1 MAGKGAGKRAN
12 VKRAQQKQAL
22 KKATKARLKF
32 EASLPKVSE
41 DDLVAFQLQHF
52 GDDTAPENWFIDKE
66 TAVQGPPLD
75 DDLGSY
81 EDGIQRT
88 LTDEQIA
95 IFRRTELWQM
105 KQEQKLERE
114 DDEDERAKRAMSP
127 VSDVSSLEDDL
138 LAYATV
144 KRRIHLSPPKQLARR
159 LSSNS
164 RSDTTVS
171 SAARKRPREE
181 EVPYDQRHKR
191 KWEAYV
197 GHVDPEHGSLTQRR
211 MAREQDDQQ
220 AEPVDLNY

>member
-1 MAGKGAGKRAN
+1 MK
-12 VKRAQQKQAL
+12 
-22 KKATKARLKF
+22 
-32 EASLPKVSE
+32 
-41 DDLVAFQLQHF
+41 
-52 GDDTAPENWFIDKE
+52 
-66 TAVQGPPLD
+66 
-75 DDLGSY
+75 
-81 EDGIQRT
+81 RT

-105 KQEQKLERE
+105 KQEQKVERE
-114 DDEDERAKRAMSP
+114 AEEEDRAERDMSP

-138 LAYATV
+138 LAYATF
-144 KRRIHLSPPKQLARR
+144 KRRDYLSPPKEPARR
-159 LSSNS
+159 PSSIS
-164 RSDTTVS
+164 RSDTTTS

-197 GHVDPEHGSLTQRR
+197 GDVDPEHGSLTQRR